1 MENAE
6 NYTALFCQ
14 EAGDILLEVEAT
26 VLALEENPADKSA
39 IDKLFRMA
47 HTIKGSSDMMGYEN
61 IKIPTHHVETLL
73 GELRNG
79 KISATHEMADIILEW
94 RDRISVLVEAI
105 KNNAPV
111 EDDGG
116 GQVIITKIGEMLAA
130 NNVVVEVRSV
140 PAAAPADDMSA
151 REEDLPAPDIPR
163 EQNGA
168 QKPKAVSSQKDDIKV
183 SADKLDRL
191 INLVGE
197 LVITRAQLTQI
208 TAGLSAPHLSES
220 VESIDRLTGE
230 LRDIALNIRMMPI
243 GPTFNR
249 FKRMVRDL
257 SASLG
262 KQVELVTLG
271 KEAELDKTVIDR
283 LYEPLI
289 HLVRNSIDHGIEMP
303 DVRERNGKPPQGTIT
318 IGAEHVG
325 GSVIISIQDDGKGLD
340 PEMIRAHAEKK
351 GLVSSD
357 AKMDEEDIFGLIFLP
372 GFSTAEKVTDLS
384 GRGVGMDVVRH
395 EIEALGGN
403 VKISSRKGR
412 GMTISLILP
421 LTLAIIDGL
430 QVKVNESIFIISMK
444 DVRECLELTSGSF
457 AFKRHNIMSIRD
469 KLVPCVR
476 LRSFMNIAD
485 GGSGADRKEE
495 AVVVN
500 AGKTAVAL
508 IVDRVIGDYQTVI
521 KPLGRMYKS
530 IDFVS
535 GSTIMGDGTVA
546 LILDMEGLCR
556 HIEST
561 QHISAEEVVRG
572 KSC

>member
-1 MENAE
+1 MDNVE

-26 VLALEENPADKSA
+26 VLALEENPTDKST

-61 IKIPTHHVETLL
+61 IKTPTHHVETLL

-79 KISATHEMADIILEW
+79 KISATHALADIILEW
-94 RDRISVLVEAI
+94 RDKISVLVEAI
-105 KNNAPV
+105 KNNSPAGEA
-111 EDDGG
+111 EDCKA
-116 GQVIITKIGEMLAA
+116 IISKIEEMLAA
-130 NNVVVEVRSV
+130 NHIVTEERSL
-140 PAAAPADDMSA
+140 PEAAPQEESA
-151 REEDLPAPDIPR
+151 ANGDIPALDAPR

-168 QKPKAVSSQKDDIKV
+168 QKSKNASSQKDDIKV

-208 TAGLSAPHLSES
+208 AAGLNAPHLSES

-249 FKRMVRDL
+249 FKRLVRDL

-262 KQVELVTLG
+262 KQVDFVTLG

-289 HLVRNSIDHGIEMP
+289 HIVRNSIDHGIELP
-303 DVRERNGKPPQGTIT
+303 SVRKKNGKPAQGTIT

-325 GSVIISIQDDGKGLD
+325 GSVIISIEDDGKGLD

-351 GLVSSD
+351 GLVSSET
-357 AKMDEEDIFGLIFLP
+357 KMAEEDIFELIFMP

-384 GRGVGMDVVRH
+384 GRGVGMDVVKH
-395 EIEALGGN
+395 EIESLGGN
-403 VKISSRKGR
+403 VKISSRKGQ

-430 QVKVNESIFIISMK
+430 QVKVNDSIFIISMK
-444 DVRECLELTSGSF
+444 DVRECLELTAGSF

-476 LRSFMNIAD
+476 LRSFMSIAD
-485 GGSGADRKEE
+485 DLNLDRKEE

-500 AGKTAVAL
+500 AGKTVLAL

-556 HIEST
+556 HIES
-561 QHISAEEVVRG
+561 AEH
-572 KSC
+572 KSPAESV